1 MRLKKSKNAAEEE
14 LIMLINDGYQIINF
28 MHGDYQGKLESGT
41 FDSERDNQMYG
52 DMFVEWRDKV
62 CSVVDSIFPTSL
74 EAHSFFRTR
83 FYEVSREGRDQKW
96 LNQETRLL
104 AYLETLKKIRD
115 IDLKNYTDLPLQTRL
130 YIQDIDSFHR
140 VRDVNSEMVKHHLK
154 DGYLDMAEDTVQ
166 MALEQILNVPFHRK
180 DWGGEINDLYTANVE
195 VFGTKTAT
203 AFFLK
208 GNGLKKQ
215 EMQIS
220 DCGKN
225 GDQLLRLFD
234 SPAQLFIVQFVGNV
248 SDNVIRD
255 VEAKVEWRRDRGK
268 PTWFCIMNGQDTA
281 MLLHAYGKL

>member
-14 LIMLINDGYQIINF
+14 LVMLINESYQILNF
-28 MHGDYQGKLESGT
+28 LYEDLHQKSENGT
-41 FDSERDNQMYG
+41 FDSERDYQLYES
-52 DMFVEWRDKV
+52 MFVEWRNKV
-62 CSVVDSIFPTSL
+62 YSGLDSIFPTSL
-74 EAHSFFRTR
+74 EVHTFARTR
-83 FYEVSREGRDQKW
+83 VYVMSRQGAEQKFVDQE
-96 LNQETRLL
+96 NRLL
-104 AYLETLKKIRD
+104 TYIEALKRIRD
-115 IDLKNYTDLPLQTRL
+115 VDLKNYTDLPLQTRL
-130 YIQDIDSFHR
+130 YLQDIDSFHQ
-140 VRDVNSEMVKHHLK
+140 VRDVNPEMVKHHLN
-154 DGYLDMAEDTVQ
+154 DGYLDMAEDTIQ
-166 MALEQILNVPFHRK
+166 MALEQILNVPFHKK
-180 DWGGEINDLYTANVE
+180 DWGGEINDLYTANVQ
-195 VFGTKTAT
+195 VFGANTAT
-203 AFFLK
+203 AFLLK

-248 SDNVIRD
+248 SDNLIRD